1 MDEKQFQQIAGEI
14 NKLTADIH
22 RFFTTEL
29 RSWGTLPTDVQRA
42 ISNLA
47 LFLRQALPDPQQP
60 GPIEGIV
67 DSLDELKAALDDVR
81 DALQEQEN
89 RLKQHLPSIEL
100 DAYKEFYQK
109 IDDFQ
114 KRIEGIKN
122 KLQPSQQ
129 PQPPS
134 PPARPAQ
141 QPPKPPA
148 QQPQPPSPPAQQPP
162 KPPAQQPQPPAAQQQ
177 QPTLV
182 NLQQLTRAITAF
194 ERLVT
199 ILNNIA
205 DKIPSGMVSE
215 DAYLRFLTNTY
226 SPMQNTIWQ
235 LIAEIRNLY
244 PDLAYTPGRAEEF
257 LREAYR
263 RLIEDT
269 YKWERQVAESVL
281 KADITMPGLAA
292 LSDLRDRLNSIT
304 EGDIVRAA
312 HVLESGERATLE
324 IYQFITQ
331 ELIPQTPRNWKE
343 GLKYW
348 GLKILSWISG
358 IPLVKPARQ
367 RFQEKVREIMGRVI
381 PNLTAAQGIQKKPR
395 PPHPA
400 FRFLS
405 DKRRK
410 EMFTDMRTQGAVSY
424 HTYVLTLYDGLK
436 ALWNFL
442 WSLPPLPPHSGGI
455 PIDRLN
461 PTVFGPL
468 EPAVQEWKE
477 KGVKVRDALD
487 NYLKPHFTPPPG
499 AAVGRE
505 IARMKQLGLDQAL
518 PEFIE
523 ASKKLVR
530 EYRQLPDDEKKKYVN
545 FERLLLRPDGLP
557 LLERLVAFILLGQQV
572 SKSAQALLR
581 ALLPQDDRERQQ
593 WLIEEKH
600 TL

>member
-1 MDEKQFQQIAGEI
+1 MDEKQFQQTVGEI
-14 NKLTADIH
+14 NKLTADIQG
-22 RFFTTEL
+22 FFYTDL
-29 RSWGTLPTDVQRA
+29 RSWGTLPKEVQGA
-42 ISNLA
+42 LSKLA

-60 GPIEGIV
+60 GPIEGIIN
-67 DSLDELKAALDDVR
+67 SLDELKSALEDVR
-81 DALQEQEN
+81 DALQQQEN
-89 RLKQHLPSIEL
+89 NLKQRFPGIEL
-100 DAYKEFYQK
+100 DAYKQFYQK

-114 KRIEGIKN
+114 KRIDEIKN

-129 PQPPS
+129 
-134 PPARPAQ
+134 APAQ
-141 QPPKPPA
+141 QP
-148 QQPQPPSPPAQQPP
+148 QPP
-162 KPPAQQPQPPAAQQQ
+162 KPPAQQPQPPAQQPRPQPPPAQQQ
-177 QPTLV
+177 QPALV
-182 NLQQLTRAITAF
+182 NLQQLTRTIIAF
-194 ERLVT
+194 ERLIT

-215 DAYLRFLTNTY
+215 DAYLRFLTNIY

-235 LIAEIRNLY
+235 LIEEIRNLY
-244 PDLAYTPGRAEEF
+244 PNLAYTPNRAEEF
-257 LREAYR
+257 LKEAYR
-263 RLIEDT
+263 RLVEDT
-269 YKWERQVAESVL
+269 YKWEQQVAESVL
-281 KADITMPGLAA
+281 KANITMPGLAA
-292 LSDLRDRLNSIT
+292 LSDLRDKLNNIT
-304 EGDIVRAA
+304 ETDIVRAA
-312 HVLESGERATLE
+312 YVLESGERATLE

-331 ELIPQTPRNWKE
+331 ELSPQAPKDWKE

-367 RFQEKVREIMGRVI
+367 RFQEKVREIMGRVT
-381 PNLTAAQGIQKKPR
+381 PKLTAAQRIQKKPR
-395 PPHPA
+395 PPRPA

-410 EMFTDMRTQGAVSY
+410 EMFTEVRTQGAVSY

-461 PTVFGPL
+461 PAVFGRL
-468 EPAVQEWKE
+468 EPAVKEWKE
-477 KGVKVRDALD
+477 KGTKARDALD
-487 NYLKPHFTPPPG
+487 SYLKPHFTPPPG
-499 AAVGRE
+499 AAIGRE
-505 IARMKQLGLDQAL
+505 IARMKQVGLDKVL

-523 ASKKLVR
+523 ASKELVR
-530 EYRQLPDDEKKKYVN
+530 QYRQLPDDEKKKYVN
-545 FERLLLRPDGLP
+545 FERILFRPDGLP

-572 SKSAQALLR
+572 SKSAQS
-581 ALLPQDDRERQQ
+581 LPQALPPRGDRERQQ